1 MLPPLVVLWLAAPAA
16 EAQYRGEIA
25 EWAAEHGFR
34 PVAPESRPRAAYDA
48 AAALQIE
55 TLLEDA
61 KTTAPGSASVFEQLD
76 RLLAEHPE
84 LPQAGWL
91 LAERYALE
99 ARELARAGAPVGDR
113 AVELALRSSEL
124 EGPRAAAFGS
134 EPSSLPSA
142 QPEQQPL
149 QLLGVR
155 PQDEVAIDGSPLSP
169 DRQLS
174 PGRHH
179 VQLLRAHT
187 SVWAGWVDVGSPAR
201 IEVPDPSRAC
211 HELDL
216 LDTELTSLAPTPA
229 PGVLCERWAVASPD
243 DSGGLR
249 LSVCQG
255 SRCSAWEL
263 QRRGV
268 AALGGAAPAAP
279 PPEPD
284 GLPGWVTWGALGVG
298 VALSGALVLWRTGA
312 FEPAS
317 HSTEFVFT
325 GPTAAALRF

>member
-1 MLPPLVVLWLAAPAA
+1 MLPSLVVLWLAAPVA
-16 EAQYRGEIA
+16 EAEYRGEIA
-25 EWAAEHGFR
+25 QWAAEHGFR
-34 PVAPESRPRAAYDA
+34 PVAPESSPRAAYDA

-99 ARELARAGAPVGDR
+99 ARELARDGAPVGSR
-113 AVELALRSSEL
+113 AEELTLRSSEL
-124 EGPRAAAFGS
+124 EGARATAFGT
-134 EPSSLPSA
+134 EPSPTPPAL
-142 QPEQQPL
+142 PEQPPL
-149 QLLGVR
+149 QLLGAR
-155 PQDEVAIDGSPLSP
+155 PEDEVSIDGSPHFP
-169 DRQLS
+169 GRQLA

-179 VQLLRAHT
+179 VQLLRART
-187 SVWAGWVDVGSPAR
+187 RVWAGWVDVGSPPR
-201 IEVPDPSRAC
+201 VQLPDPSRAC

-216 LDTELTSLAPTPA
+216 LDTEPTSPAPTPA
-229 PGVLCERWAVASPD
+229 PGVLCEHWAVASPD

-249 LSVCQG
+249 LSLCQG
-255 SRCSAWEL
+255 SHCSAWEV
-263 QRRGV
+263 QRHGV
-268 AALGGAAPAAP
+268 PARGGAAEAP
-279 PPEPD
+279 TAERD

-298 VALSGALVLWRTGA
+298 VAAVGALVLWRTGA
-312 FEPAS
+312 FDPAS

>member
-1 MLPPLVVLWLAAPAA
+1 MLPPLVVLWLAAPVA
-16 EAQYRGEIA
+16 EAEYHEEIA
-25 EWAAEHGFR
+25 HWAAERGFR
-34 PVAPESRPRAAYDA
+34 PLAPESSPQLPYDA

-55 TLLEDA
+55 SLLEDA
-61 KTTAPGSASVFEQLD
+61 KTTAPGSASVFERLD

-99 ARELARAGAPVGDR
+99 ARELAREGADR
-113 AVELALRSSEL
+113 ARELTLHSSEL
-124 EGPRAAAFGS
+124 EGARATAFGA
-134 EPSSLPSA
+134 EPGPVPSA
-142 QPEQQPL
+142 VPERQPL
-149 QLLGVR
+149 QLLGAR
-155 PQDEVAIDGSPLSP
+155 PRDEVCIDGSPLSP
-169 DRQLS
+169 GRHLA

-179 VQLLRAHT
+179 VQLLRART
-187 SVWAGWVDVGSPAR
+187 RVWAGWVDVGSPAR
-201 IEVPDPSRAC
+201 VVLPDPTPAC

-216 LDTELTSLAPTPA
+216 LDTDLTSPAPTPA

-249 LSVCQG
+249 LSMCQG
-255 SRCSAWEL
+255 SRCGAW
-263 QRRGV
+263 QVQSHGPPTP
-268 AALGGAAPAAP
+268 GATAEAPAA
-279 PPEPD
+279 ERD
-284 GLPGWVTWGALGVG
+284 GLPAWVTWGALGVG
-298 VALSGALVLWRTGA
+298 VAVSGALVLWRTGA